1 MTFFKKPKKLTQ
13 VLQENQEI
21 KEQNAQNNT
30 NQSSS
35 QITAQNHIQNEE
47 DEIVV
52 EEQMTI
58 EELIAEVKKP
68 FSNTQDMVTH
78 WINLPSDDSKIVFL
92 FLDSII
98 DKSILKLHILNPFFE
113 LKKDIDLLS
122 FEQIAGLELKKQ
134 TDFTLVPQLLLQS
147 NALVFTQDTSC
158 YYSILAPLNTQRD
171 IKEPDNEAIIRG
183 SHEGFIE
190 SMTMNL
196 ALIRKQLKTPKLT
209 IKYFKLGSETHTNV
223 ALVYVEN
230 IANPDLVREVERR
243 ITSID
248 AEAVYTL
255 GNVEES
261 IEDKPFSF
269 FPQMLSTERPDRVAA
284 NMMEGRVA
292 LVYDTSPTAHVLPV
306 NFFTFYQSV
315 DDYNKRWHIGS
326 FFRAIRLFSFFI
338 AIGLPAVYIATVSFH
353 FEIIPFNLIL
363 LVKGSL
369 EDIPYPPLFEAML
382 MELTI
387 ELIREAS
394 IRLPTRIGTTIA
406 IVGGLVIGDA
416 VVKAG
421 LVSNLMI
428 IVVAITAI
436 AAYIVPSNEMSAAVR
451 ILRFPFMLAA
461 ATLGF
466 LGIVFGFIVLLF
478 HLCKLYTFGSPYFAP
493 LAPFKIDDMKDA
505 IIRLPFWKQNKRPN
519 DASPLKRDQANRTRK
534 WDRN

>member
-1 MTFFKKPKKLTQ
+1 MTFFKKPKKLKQ
-13 VLQENQEI
+13 VMQEN
-21 KEQNAQNNT
+21 KEANEQSVQNSSNNDTKIDAQNG
-30 NQSSS
+30 S
-35 QITAQNHIQNEE
+35 QIESKDIS
-47 DEIVV
+47 VV
-52 EEQMTI
+52 GQMTI
-58 EELIAEVKKP
+58 EELVEEVKKP
-68 FSNTQDMVTH
+68 FSNTEDMVTH
-78 WINLPSDDSKIVFL
+78 WITLPSDNTKIAFL

-113 LKKDIDLLS
+113 LKEDIDKLS
-122 FEQIAGLELKKQ
+122 FEEIAQIELKKQ
-134 TDFTLVPQLLLQS
+134 EDFTQVPQLLLQS
-147 NALVFTQDTSC
+147 NALVFTKDTSC
-158 YYSILAPLNTQRD
+158 YYSVLAPVKTQRD

-196 ALIRKQLKTPKLT
+196 ALIRKRLKSPKLT
-209 IKYFKLGSETHTNV
+209 FKYYRVGKETHTNI
-223 ALVYVEN
+223 AMAFVEN
-230 IANPDLVREVERR
+230 IANPDHVKEVERR
-243 ITSID
+243 ITSIEAD
-248 AEAVYTL
+248 AVYTP
-255 GNVEES
+255 GNIEES
-261 IEDKPFSF
+261 IEEKPFSF

-284 NMMEGRVA
+284 NLMEGRIA
-292 LVYDTSPTAHVLPV
+292 LIYDTSPTAHVMPV

-326 FFRAIRLFSFFI
+326 FFRFIRLFSFFI
-338 AIGLPAVYIATVSFH
+338 AIGLPALYIAIVSFH
-353 FEIIPFNLIL
+353 FEVIPFNLIL
-363 LVKGSL
+363 LIKGSL

-451 ILRFPFMLAA
+451 IMRFPFMLAA

-466 LGIVFGFIVLLF
+466 LGIVFGFMILLF

-493 LAPFKIDDMKDA
+493 LAPLKIDDLKDA
-505 IIRLPFWKQNKRPN
+505 FIRLPFWKQNKRPS
-519 DASPLKRDQANRTRK
+519 DVTPLKSDQDNRTRK
-534 WDRN
+534 WDKN